1 MFKELGGKAAAK
13 MVKPFVGPILTV
25 VVAEIIK
32 AGGGNIEGCAC
43 MLWHTKRKDGKPTVM
58 AKVYR
63 LNDMDEP
70 TELIGIVDVLL
81 EAEALDL
88 TQFIQ

>member
-13 MVKPFVGPILTV
+13 MVKPYVGPILTV

-32 AGGGNIEGCAC
+32 AGGGTPDGYAC
-43 MLWHTKRKDGKPTVM
+43 LLWHTKRKNGTPTVM

-63 LNDMDEP
+63 INEMDEP
-70 TELIGIVDVLL
+70 TEVIGIVDVLQA
-81 EAEALDL
+81 AEALDL
-88 TQFIQ
+88 AQFIQ